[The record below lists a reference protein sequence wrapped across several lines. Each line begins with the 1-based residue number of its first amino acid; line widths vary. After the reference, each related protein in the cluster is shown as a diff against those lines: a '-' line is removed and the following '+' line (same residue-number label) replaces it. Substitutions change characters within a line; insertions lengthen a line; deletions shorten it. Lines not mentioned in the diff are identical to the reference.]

1 MWQVVDAVVE
11 AFVKMD
17 EFLEKVLKEHEET
30 FDPREVRDF
39 VDIYIKTR
47 SESEDK
53 HLYTGNWRFSKY
65 HTTPP
70 PTRTLIFIAVALIVV
85 VVLLALIVVAV
96 LLLLSLLATTVVH
109 C

>member
-65 HTTPP
+65 HTPP
-70 PTRTLIFIAVALIVV
+70 PRTLIFIAVSLIVV

>member
-11 AFVKMD
+11 SFVKLD

-65 HTTPP
+65 HTTTPP
-70 PTRTLIFIAVALIVV
+70 PTLIFIAVALIVV